1 MPSLKETRN
10 RLKSVKNTQK
20 ITRAMKLVAAAKLKR
35 AQDAVE
41 QARPYSQLMRGMI
54 GELCA
59 GIDADSHPLF
69 AKEESP
75 RRALVIPLT
84 SDRGLCGGFN
94 ATVLRRVTAL
104 LKEQAPGYD
113 EITVSPIGKKG
124 AGFARRAELPSVVDL
139 EELREDT
146 HAESAKAIAT
156 AAVNLFLTSD
166 VDAVFVVYN
175 EFISAL
181 TQEVVV
187 QQLLPLDPESFDDI
201 ESDNDTARD
210 FIFEP
215 GEEELLMALLPR
227 FIRTQVLSAL
237 LESDAS
243 EMGARMTAMDNATN
257 NASDLIDRLT
267 LQINRAR
274 QAIITTEL
282 MEITSGAESLKG

>member
-35 AQDAVE
+35 AQNAVE

-59 GIDADSHPLF
+59 GIDADAHPLF
-69 AKEESP
+69 AQEESP
-75 RRALVIPLT
+75 RKALLIPMT

-94 ATVLRRVTAL
+94 ATVLRRVTKL

-124 AGFARRAELPSVVDL
+124 GGFARRAELPSVADL
-139 EELREDT
+139 DGMRATE
-146 HAESAKAIAT
+146 HAESAKAIAGE
-156 AAVNLFLTSD
+156 AVRLFLETE
-166 VDAVFVVYN
+166 VDAVYVIYN
-175 EFISAL
+175 EFVSAL

-187 QQLLPLDPESFDDI
+187 QQLLPLDADSFDDV

-215 GEEELLMALLPR
+215 GEEELLMELLPR

>member
-1 MPSLKETRN
+1 
-10 RLKSVKNTQK
+10 
-20 ITRAMKLVAAAKLKR
+20 
-35 AQDAVE
+35 
-41 QARPYSQLMRGMI
+41 MI

-59 GIDADSHPLF
+59 GIDAEAHPLF
-69 AKEESP
+69 AQQESP
-75 RRALVIPLT
+75 RKALVIPMT

-94 ATVLRRVTAL
+94 ATVARRVTKL
-104 LKEQAPGYD
+104 LTEQSPGFD
-113 EITVSPIGKKG
+113 EITVSPLGKKG
-124 AGFARRAELPSVVDL
+124 GGFARREGLPTLADLDGLRAE
-139 EELREDT
+139 T
-146 HAESAKAIAT
+146 HAESAKAIA
-156 AAVNLFLTSD
+156 AEAVRLFLDTE
-166 VDAVFVVYN
+166 VDAVFVIYN
-175 EFISAL
+175 EFVSAM

-187 QQLLPLDPESFDDI
+187 QQLLPLDPDSFDDI
-201 ESDNDTARD
+201 PSDAGASRD

-243 EMGARMTAMDNATN
+243 EMGARMTAMDNATT
-257 NASDLIDRLT
+257 NATDLIDRLT